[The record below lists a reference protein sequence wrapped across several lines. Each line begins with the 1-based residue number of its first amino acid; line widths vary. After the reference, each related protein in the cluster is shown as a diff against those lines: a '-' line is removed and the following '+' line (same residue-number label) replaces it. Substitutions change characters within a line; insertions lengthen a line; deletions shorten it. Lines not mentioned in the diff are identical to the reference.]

1 MGDFSDW
8 EAYLVFFTVV
18 PISLLV
24 EVDVARVISSN
35 FAYLPSTLFDFTPN
49 KVLFFEEVRT
59 ELNLRRYLVN
69 LISKL

>member
-24 EVDVARVISSN
+24 EVDVARVIASN

-49 KVLFFEEVRT
+49 KVLFLEEVRT
-59 ELNLRRYLVN
+59 ELNLRRYLIN